1 MWCMIISVTS
11 KSFVAVS
18 SPSEAADK
26 VPTAIHINSPVK
38 RKKALM
44 HKQLK
49 NQTGIRTCLGH
60 YTQPRPV
67 RFKKMAGKHLPGYS
81 PNSFWQPRQTQD
93 RKSTRLN
100 SSHVRISYAVFCM
113 KKKT

>member
-11 KSFVAVS
+11 KSLPVAA

-26 VPTAIHINSPVK
+26 GPTAIHINSPVK

-81 PNSFWQPRQTQD
+81 PNSFWQPRQTHLLQPEP
-93 RKSTRLN
+93 RKEPDCPWRRCPRKGL
-100 SSHVRISYAVFCM
+100 RAQ
-113 KKKT
+113 

>member
-26 VPTAIHINSPVK
+26 GPTAIHINSPVK

-60 YTQPRPV
+60 YTQPRSV
-67 RFKKMAGKHLPGYS
+67 RFI
-81 PNSFWQPRQTQD
+81 
-93 RKSTRLN
+93 KSTWETLLIAFPQLFLAA
-100 SSHVRISYAVFCM
+100 SAGVPPAAGEPAGA
-113 KKKT
+113 